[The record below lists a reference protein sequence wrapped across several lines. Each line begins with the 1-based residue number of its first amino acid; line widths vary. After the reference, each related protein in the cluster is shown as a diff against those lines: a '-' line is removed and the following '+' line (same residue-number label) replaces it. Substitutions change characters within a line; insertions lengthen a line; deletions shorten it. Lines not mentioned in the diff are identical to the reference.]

1 MIVPTYLNKCMG
13 WIQTLWI
20 KYTLM
25 LYSGLDY
32 EYVFSP
38 ATVFRKALNQM
49 LSAKIGAVSLK

>member
-1 MIVPTYLNKCMG
+1 MYGLNSNVVMIGSVYIN
-13 WIQTLWI
+13 
-20 KYTLM
+20 YTLM